1 MMLIYALHKHH
12 CIDKYVQWGGT
23 DVICNQ
29 PYRLCLIH
37 NFLAVDSPFKA
48 GLDGALGSL
57 S

>member
-1 MMLIYALHKHH
+1 MLIYALHKHH

-29 PYRLCLIH
+29 PYHLCLIH
-37 NFLAVDSPFKA
+37 NFFAVDSPFKA
-48 GLDGALGSL
+48 GLDGALCSQ